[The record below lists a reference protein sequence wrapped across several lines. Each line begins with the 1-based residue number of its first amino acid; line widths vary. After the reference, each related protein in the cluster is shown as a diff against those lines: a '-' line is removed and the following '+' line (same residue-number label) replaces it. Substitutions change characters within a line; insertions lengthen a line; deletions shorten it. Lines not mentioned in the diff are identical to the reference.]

1 LEKVIEYCKNSYPLG
16 RIGEVE
22 DVAELVAFIASER
35 ASFITRTTIP
45 VDGGTLNSAAPRLS
59 YLSDKDNQ

>member
-1 LEKVIEYCKNSYPLG
+1 LERVVEYCKNSYPLG

-35 ASFITRTTIP
+35 ASFITGTTIP
-45 VDGGTLNSAAPRLS
+45 VDGGSLNSPAPRPS
-59 YLSDKDNQ
+59 YLLNEDN

>member
-1 LEKVIEYCKNSYPLG
+1 LERAVEFCKNSYPLG

-35 ASFITRTTIP
+35 ASFITGTTIP
-45 VDGGTLNSAAPRLS
+45 VDGGSLN
-59 YLSDKDNQ
+59 